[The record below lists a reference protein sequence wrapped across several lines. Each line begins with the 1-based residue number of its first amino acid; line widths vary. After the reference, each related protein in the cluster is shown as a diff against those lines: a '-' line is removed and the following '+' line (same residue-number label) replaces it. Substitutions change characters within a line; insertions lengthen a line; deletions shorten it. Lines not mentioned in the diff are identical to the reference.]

1 MKKTLNYIREQ
12 LSTFYLKEEIRSI
25 SLWITEFVTKCSATQ
40 LLAFDVELTSE
51 WKYQIDEIIEKLRK
65 NYPIQ
70 YIIGEVEFC
79 GLKFSVN
86 ENVLIPRTETA
97 ELVSWIL
104 QDKKPN
110 TILDIG
116 TGSGCIAI
124 SLAKQLNSAEVFA
137 FDISSA
143 ALEVATENAIK
154 NNVKNIHFKK
164 TNILEPYFD
173 EEKYDLIVSNPPYI
187 TQSEKRDMQKQV
199 IDFEPHIA
207 LFVEDFEPLIF
218 YEKIAIFAQNH
229 LQKNGALFF
238 EINRLFGKQIINLLQ
253 NLNFS
258 EIELRKDSFGNDRM
272 IKAIWK

>member
-12 LSTFYLKEEIRSI
+12 LSTFYPKEEIRSVG
-25 SLWITEFVTKCSATQ
+25 LWIAEFVTKSSATQ
-40 LLAFDVELTSE
+40 LLSFDIELTSE

-79 GLKFSVN
+79 NLKFFVN
-86 ENVLIPRTETA
+86 KNVLIPRTETA
-97 ELVSWIL
+97 ELISWIL
-104 QDKKPN
+104 QDKKTN

-124 SLAKQLNSAEVFA
+124 SLAKYLKSAEVFA
-137 FDISSA
+137 FDISSS
-143 ALEVATENAIK
+143 ALNMAKENAIK
-154 NNVKNIHFKK
+154 NEVKNIHFQKV
-164 TNILEPYFD
+164 NILEPYLGN
-173 EEKYDLIVSNPPYI
+173 EKYDLIVSNPPYV
-187 TQSEKRDMQKQV
+187 TQSEKCDIQKQV
-199 IDFEPHIA
+199 VDFEPHIA
-207 LFVEDFEPLIF
+207 LFVEDIEPLIF

-229 LQKNGALFF
+229 LQKNGSLFF
-238 EINRLFGKQIINLLQ
+238 EINRQFGKQIINLLQ

-258 EIELRKDSFGNDRM
+258 KIELRKDSFGNDRM

>member
-12 LSTFYLKEEIRSI
+12 LSTFYLKEEIHSI

>member
-86 ENVLIPRTETA
+86 KNVLIPRTETA

-187 TQSEKRDMQKQV
+187 TQSEKLDMQKQV

>member
-104 QDKKPN
+104 QDEKPN